1 MLACSFT
8 LLSCGGGTYTEQVSV
23 LYHAET
29 QFVLDIDKEHLEQL
43 ISAMKIASAPLI
55 INGRIAQVRPSNER
69 NLNGCALSVQRKN
82 GDLVLCF
89 LHNNLVNCNDK
100 CNILCDPSHLIL
112 RPTTITRRE
121 KRACLGE
128 KQVVA

>member
-43 ISAMKIASAPLI
+43 VSAMKIASAPRI

-82 GDLVLCF
+82 GDLALCF
-89 LHNNLVNCNDK
+89 LHNNLPFAISRGKSVIYNFK
-100 CNILCDPSHLIL
+100 HILSEKDLKLFYELI
-112 RPTTITRRE
+112 P
-121 KRACLGE
+121 AWQNNG
-128 KQVVA
+128 